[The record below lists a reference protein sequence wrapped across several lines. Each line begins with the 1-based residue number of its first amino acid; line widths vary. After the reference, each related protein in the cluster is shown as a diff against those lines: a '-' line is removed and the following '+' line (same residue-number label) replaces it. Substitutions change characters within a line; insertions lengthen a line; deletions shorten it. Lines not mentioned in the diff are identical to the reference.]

1 MANLGKNGGSGW
13 GDMAYLG
20 KNGGSGWGDMAK
32 FGKNGG
38 SGWGDMANL
47 GLLALFER
55 ELCMGCAWGRPSHVM
70 HR

>member
-1 MANLGKNGGSGW
+1 
-13 GDMAYLG
+13 
-20 KNGGSGWGDMAK
+20 MAK